1 METVRTRFFPPL
13 TLYPM
18 IISFSFPS
26 RRRVNKILSV
36 HTFTVVFFFFFALKG
51 IVDSGE
57 SGMIKDDGTLSS
69 ESRSIDTASSHL
81 LTAEIDDEQQ
91 VCLLTS
97 DMIIMQCYD

>member
-1 METVRTRFFPPL
+1 
-13 TLYPM
+13 M

-36 HTFTVVFFFFFALKG
+36 HTFTVIYFFFALKG

-57 SGMIKDDGTLSS
+57 SGMIKDDGTVSS